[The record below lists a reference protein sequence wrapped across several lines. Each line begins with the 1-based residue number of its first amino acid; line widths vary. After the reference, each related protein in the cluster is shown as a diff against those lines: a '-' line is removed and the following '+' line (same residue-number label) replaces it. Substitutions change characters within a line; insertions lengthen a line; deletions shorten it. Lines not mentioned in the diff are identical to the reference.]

1 MKSVAVL
8 GKAREPL
15 RKTCNGTFSRQK
27 SREAVYQRFE
37 KNGVRIWQKDM
48 T

>member
-15 RKTCNGTFSRQK
+15 RKTCNGTFSRHK
-27 SREAVYQRFE
+27 SREAVSPRY
-37 KNGVRIWQKDM
+37 
-48 T
+48 